1 MHRRTFL
8 SLRIYCRI
16 LKADIDPL
24 IVPLLGTGNFKH
36 DRIIFKLSYL
46 ETKKIR
52 KYFTY
57 FYLFLK
63 TCITLAFN

>member
-1 MHRRTFL
+1 MSRDSIYAIIMHRHTFL

-24 IVPLLGTGNFKH
+24 IVPPLGTGNFKH

-46 ETKKIR
+46 ETKKYVNILR
-52 KYFTY
+52 IFTY
-57 FYLFLK
+57 F
-63 TCITLAFN
+63 